1 MKKKIFFMKK
11 RISFHINNSLII
23 YLQDWNKGVKTFI
36 DNWISMS

>member
-1 MKKKIFFMKK
+1 MKKKI
-11 RISFHINNSLII
+11 SFHEEKDFFHVNNSLII